1 MSRNADDVTRQG
13 VRNLNPAG
21 HNGHRKLV
29 GRCRHFFG
37 GPLIVVGRE
46 WRTDPLDGE
55 AYEEDVVGRRCMWC
69 GDTREER

>member
-1 MSRNADDVTRQG
+1 MSELTRQG

-21 HNGHRKLV
+21 YNGHRKHGV
-29 GRCRHFFG
+29 RCRHFFSG
-37 GPLIVVGRE
+37 ALVVIGRE

-55 AYEEDVVGRRCMWC
+55 AYEEEVVGRRCLWC